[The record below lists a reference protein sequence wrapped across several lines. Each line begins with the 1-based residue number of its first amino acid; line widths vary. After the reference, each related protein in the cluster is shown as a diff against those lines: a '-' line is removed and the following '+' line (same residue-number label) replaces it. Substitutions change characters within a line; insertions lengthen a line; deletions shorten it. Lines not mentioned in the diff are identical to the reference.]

1 MIERE
6 NEIMNVRKNR
16 VEEWIKI
23 YKWMKGWI
31 PMKTLLMKGWMNV
44 YRWRDEYMNEW
55 IPGNPFKGWMNEWIP
70 GYLIKEMM
78 DDLKDEYL
86 GILLINE

>member
-31 PMKTLLMKGWMNV
+31 PMKTLLM
-44 YRWRDEYMNEW
+44 NE
-55 IPGNPFKGWMNEWIP
+55 WMNE
-70 GYLIKEMM
+70 GGR
-78 DDLKDEYL
+78 DE
-86 GILLINE
+86 